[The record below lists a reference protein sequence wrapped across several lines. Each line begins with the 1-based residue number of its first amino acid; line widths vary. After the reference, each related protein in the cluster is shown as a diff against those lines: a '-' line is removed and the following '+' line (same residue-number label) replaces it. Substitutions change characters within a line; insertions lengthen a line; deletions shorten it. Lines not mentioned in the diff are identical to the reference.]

1 MAGILN
7 IRNAKLAKRQIV
19 IFILGAAFCVGACAP
34 AFAQKVK
41 KVKQAPKS
49 ADDTAQSAEPDKV
62 LYARA
67 SNDIKHGR
75 YTEGRLALQT
85 LINTYPDSEYL
96 AKAKLSIADS
106 YYKEGGTSNLTQAI
120 QTYKDFITFFPFLDE
135 ASYAQMQVGMAHY
148 KMMEKADRDN
158 AQAEDA
164 EDEFQA
170 FLLKYPQSPLVPQAE
185 QHLREVQE
193 VLAAGEFEV
202 AHYYFTKPDYRAA
215 AARLIEITDRY
226 PLYSD
231 SGEALWMLGD
241 IYQRAKLVSKNEDD
255 KNHWSDL
262 AAKCYDRILQDYP
275 MSRRAADAK
284 ARLTAMG
291 MPVPS
296 ADPTSYERLAKE
308 QKFQKSHH
316 QMALLRLPMALLD
329 SKPDI
334 SGAAHSGMPNLNP
347 PTDEISATDV
357 LKEGAAGPTFGVIA
371 PGDAAPAATSDAS
384 GPTTQVDATPS
395 GAPITGDQG
404 GSTVGA
410 EIIAAPTTGSD
421 ASSSNPPAEPAATTD
436 TSAPNSS
443 VPLLTP
449 TAVTPAATP
458 TATDPSNNGAPI
470 TGSSEPVQGGS
481 PSATGDQPATPSATS
496 GSDSGSASQP
506 ASSTD
511 DSKNESTS
519 KKKKGLRKLV
529 PW

>member
-1 MAGILN
+1 MGGFLN
-7 IRNAKLAKRQIV
+7 SPKAKLAKHQV
-19 IFILGAAFCVGACAP
+19 VVWILGATFCALMCAP

-41 KVKQAPKS
+41 KVKPAAKQ

-62 LYARA
+62 LYVRA
-67 SNDIKHGR
+67 INDIKHGR

-106 YYKEGGTSNLTQAI
+106 YYKEGGTSNLTQAV

-185 QHLREVQE
+185 QRLREVQE

-202 AHYYFTKPDYRAA
+202 AHYYYTKPDYRAA

-226 PLYSD
+226 PLYSG
-231 SGEALWMLGD
+231 SGESLWMLGD
-241 IYQRAKLVSKNEDD
+241 IYQRAKQLSKNEDD
-255 KNHWSDL
+255 KNHWADL

-275 MSRRAADAK
+275 MSPRAADAK

-291 MPVPS
+291 MQVPS
-296 ADPTSYERLAKE
+296 ADPTAYARMAKE
-308 QKFQKSHH
+308 QKYQKSHRH
-316 QMALLRLPMALLD
+316 IALLRLPMALID

-371 PGDAAPAATSDAS
+371 AGAPPTTGDAG
-384 GPTTQVDATPS
+384 GPTTQVDAVPS

-410 EIIAAPTTGSD
+410 EIIAAPTTGGGA
-421 ASSSNPPAEPAATTD
+421 ASSGAPAQPPAADA
-436 TSAPNSS
+436 SAPNAS

-449 TAVTPAATP
+449 TSVTPTTTPAAADTS
-458 TATDPSNNGAPI
+458 TNGAPI
-470 TGSSEPVQGGS
+470 TGNTETVQGAS
-481 PSATGDQPATPSATS
+481 PSAPGDPPATPTATS
-496 GSDSGSASQP
+496 GSDSGSANQP

-511 DSKNESTS
+511 DAKNESTS